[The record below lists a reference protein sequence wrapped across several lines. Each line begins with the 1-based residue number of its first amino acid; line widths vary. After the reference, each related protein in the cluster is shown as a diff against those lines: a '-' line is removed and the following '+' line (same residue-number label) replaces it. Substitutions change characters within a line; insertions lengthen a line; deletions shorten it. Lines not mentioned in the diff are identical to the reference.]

1 MVRAAQS
8 IIVAIV
14 AAGTVRK
21 STQRP
26 SNSEAAAE
34 GATAKK
40 AAPSA
45 DGVPSGSPH
54 EITSC
59 TPVLLRGF
67 CGWFRA
73 AQSSIVAAGSP
84 LNPTQSPSNTKA
96 AAKGAIVEKAATSA
110 ARVASGGSDDSAS
123 QARASAPGAS
133 AAPTGLDGD
142 VAGRGPNDREEVC
155 LDRDEGPDGGESSD
169 PEVKVLHDL
178 PVGCLSV
185 GLCIR
190 IFFITR
196 IVSLSRVPDE
206 ANTLKEK
213 RTFHAVRPF
222 PWRGP
227 TCADLEP
234 AGRSCAAF
242 HLLRDEPMAR

>member
-1 MVRAAQS
+1 MAALQ
-8 IIVAIV
+8 
-14 AAGTVRK
+14 AALEVV
-21 STQRP
+21 
-26 SNSEAAAE
+26 EAAEKPALEVVEAAE
-34 GATAKK
+34 KP
-40 AAPSA
+40 AARTQA
-45 DGVPSGSPH
+45 VRL
-54 EITSC
+54 E
-59 TPVLLRGF
+59 TPVEPDIGQE
-67 CGWFRA
+67 GDSGDPK
-73 AQSSIVAAGSP
+73 SSPTAL

-96 AAKGAIVEKAATSA
+96 AAKGAFVEKAATSA

-123 QARASAPGAS
+123 QARANAPGAS

-242 HLLRDEPMAR
+242 HLLRDEQMAR